1 MSPILN
7 LKLEMITLAE
17 EGTLRAKIGPT
28 LGLSWPTVSQ
38 VVNAKG
44 KFWKEIKSTTP
55 VNTRM
60 RKTKQPYC

>member
-1 MSPILN
+1 
-7 LKLEMITLAE
+7 MITLAE

-38 VVNAKG
+38 VMNAKG

-55 VNTRM
+55 VNT
-60 RKTKQPYC
+60 